1 MKAEC
6 KVRDSNVEGL
16 SKMNK
21 SHLLDFLVEG
31 SSEWIS
37 NSKEELLEKHVHNL
51 FVIIMC
57 LQIQENFLG
66 QPEHEQRGR
75 DF

>member
-1 MKAEC
+1 MSMTIAQMKAEC

-37 NSKEELLEKHVHNL
+37 NSKE
-51 FVIIMC
+51 
-57 LQIQENFLG
+57 
-66 QPEHEQRGR
+66 
-75 DF
+75 